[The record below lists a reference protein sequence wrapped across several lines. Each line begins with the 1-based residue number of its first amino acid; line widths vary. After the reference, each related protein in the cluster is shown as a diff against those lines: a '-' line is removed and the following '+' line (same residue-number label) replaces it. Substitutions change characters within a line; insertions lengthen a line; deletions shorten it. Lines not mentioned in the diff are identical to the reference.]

1 MINVNHLMKKHITS
15 IQYKSHNDTNVPA
28 YHTMI
33 SDHYKNAYTIMING
47 HDIIVNELHT
57 MREAYYIIS
66 VAQHIM
72 MKSQSHN

>member
-1 MINVNHLMKKHITS
+1 
-15 IQYKSHNDTNVPA
+15 
-28 YHTMI
+28 
-33 SDHYKNAYTIMING
+33 MING

-72 MKSQSHN
+72 MKSQSYNKSKKRNKLIY